1 MDQPPRGAYGR
12 TMHERDRP
20 HRRSADEQVATARGL
35 DAIPALQA
43 GNRAFAQLLGRAP
56 LQNVKPRKPAPGPL
70 TVEEE
75 DDAADA
81 ANERFAATE
90 IRILQLLLGTPLTG
104 RFGPV
109 DAQASAIFKR
119 AKGAGRDGIVNPKAI
134 DALVVEAA
142 SRDLHDEAIRLVMR
156 RYTIDTSAET
166 LSVHFDRTVRDDANL
181 AFEGKLRTILVGRS
195 AFTSGTTLRDTIIKW
210 RDEPSLR
217 PGAPPLGILQPGQ
230 RVLTADEAAAAVEF
244 NNRRLRDRRAIMSL
258 QMAVGVHASG
268 TIDRRTVEA
277 LGAWQKVRRIGL
289 HDGKL
294 DLESLERLVHY
305 QATFGAGPNSAIRL
319 AVEYHRLD
327 SDAVLDVRFDDT
339 LTTEGELRGAGT
351 GLPVALVFGP
361 PLFSAGGPQTMHTI
375 ARLYAQARLS
385 LQGAKAGVR
394 EFMGSATEILA
405 GGMSEEHFGG
415 PAGGF
420 VQDAIAALA
429 RFKALAPADQ
439 LAVWSKF
446 DLVRDKV
453 RERIRAAALPDR
465 RATADLLRDYN
476 AVVRP

>member
-1 MDQPPRGAYGR
+1 
-12 TMHERDRP
+12 
-20 HRRSADEQVATARGL
+20 
-35 DAIPALQA
+35 
-43 GNRAFAQLLGRAP
+43 
-56 LQNVKPRKPAPGPL
+56 
-70 TVEEE
+70 
-75 DDAADA
+75 
-81 ANERFAATE
+81 
-90 IRILQLLLGTPLTG
+90 
-104 RFGPV
+104 
-109 DAQASAIFKR
+109 
-119 AKGAGRDGIVNPKAI
+119 
-134 DALVVEAA
+134 
-142 SRDLHDEAIRLVMR
+142 MR
-156 RYTIDTSAET
+156 RYNIDTSAET

-181 AFEGKLRTILVGRS
+181 AFEGTLRSILVGRS

-210 RDEPSLR
+210 RDEPNLMAS
-217 PGAPPLGILQPGQ
+217 APPLGILRPGQ
-230 RVLTADEAAAAVEF
+230 RVLTADEAAAAIEF
-244 NNRRLRDRRAIMSL
+244 NNRRLRDRRAVISL
-258 QMAVGVHASG
+258 QMAVGAPATG

-289 HDGKL
+289 YDGKL
-294 DLESLERLVHY
+294 DLESLERVVHY
-305 QATFGAGPNSAIRL
+305 QATFGAGPSSAIRL

-339 LTTEGELRGAGT
+339 LTTAGELRAAGT

-385 LQGAKAGVR
+385 LQGAKADVR